1 MSQANAKAEA
11 AFAEARKF
19 FEQSRFDDAI
29 KSLDASIA
37 HQPSARAWRIK
48 GYIHKLNGRLD
59 DAAQALESALE
70 IDIKDHN
77 SLALLAEVRMAQED
91 AAQAIGLYVMAIAAK
106 PDDISYKENF
116 LLLAGALPFTQ
127 HNPQAAE
134 ALVNCLK
141 TPEVECTGAQIL
153 WLSLFET
160 APNVRDLYKVKP
172 SAIGPVFDASGFGAK
187 ADLSP
192 LDNDL
197 FIEGLQRLAIY
208 HPAFDQFLTH
218 LRRHLLLNIGAG
230 KMAAQHMRLAAALAH
245 YCYFTEYMFDV
256 KPDEQAAAD
265 ALAAQLKAAPDA
277 AAACLYGCYA
287 PLSALDNAAAIAQKL
302 RGTDGN
308 GNVFSSL
315 AQTQIDD
322 PAALEADKA
331 SIPALTLIDD
341 GVSVL
346 VRAQYEE
353 FPYPRWKKITG
364 MKKEAEVADVL
375 SRPNLHVLVAGC
387 GTGREAITA
396 ATALKDSQV
405 LAIDLSLTSLAYA
418 RSRAAQLGVKNITFK
433 QADITKLPEALSP
446 ASFDY
451 ITSSGVLHHM
461 ADPEGGLKILTSL
474 LKPDGV
480 MRIALYSELGRK
492 AVVAGRDAIAKGGY
506 TGTADSMRS
515 FRRDMP
521 RLLPAHTVMDLMGFG
536 DYYHLSMFR
545 DLLFHEQEHRF
556 DIPRIRRALDDC
568 GLQFIKFGTK
578 KAMDALYAQAY
589 PDGVHRLE
597 RWQELEQK
605 NPSLFREMYFIWCRK
620 KA

>member
-19 FEQSRFDDAI
+19 FELSRFDDAL

-91 AAQAIGLYVMAIAAK
+91 TAQAIGLYVMAIAAK

-127 HNPQAAE
+127 YNPQAAD

-141 TPEVECTGAQIL
+141 TPEVECSGAQIL

-160 APNVRDLYKVKP
+160 SPRVRDLYNVKP
-172 SAIGPVFDASGFGAK
+172 SPIGPVFDAGGFGAK

-192 LDNDL
+192 LDKDL

-218 LRRHLLLNIGAG
+218 LRRHLLLNIGAD
-230 KMAAQHMRLAAALAH
+230 KMTPPQLRLAAALAH
-245 YCYFTEYMFDV
+245 YCYFTEFMFDV
-256 KPDEQAAAD
+256 QPDEQAAAD
-265 ALAAQLKAAPDA
+265 ALAAQLNAAPDVA
-277 AAACLYGCYA
+277 RACLYACYA
-287 PLSALDNAAAIAQKL
+287 PLAAVDSAPAIAQKL
-302 RGTDGN
+302 RAMEGS
-308 GNVFSSL
+308 VFASL
-315 AQTQIDD
+315 AQTQIDE
-322 PAALEADKA
+322 PAALAADKA
-331 SIPALTLIDD
+331 NIPALTAIDE
-341 GVSVL
+341 GVSAR

-353 FPYPRWKKITG
+353 FPYPRWKKLSG
-364 MKKEAEVADVL
+364 MKKEPEVSAVL
-375 SRPNLHVLVAGC
+375 SRPHLQVLVAGC
-387 GTGREAITA
+387 GTGREAINA
-396 ATALKDSQV
+396 ASALKDSQV

-418 RSRAAQLGVKNITFK
+418 RKRAAQLGIKNITFK
-433 QADITKLPEALSP
+433 QADITKLPGVLTP
-446 ASFDY
+446 SFDY
-451 ITSSGVLHHM
+451 ITSSGVLHHL

-480 MRIALYSELGRK
+480 MRIALYSELGRR

-506 TGTADSMRS
+506 TGTADSMRK

-521 RLLPAHTVMDLMGFG
+521 RLLPADTVMDLMGFG

-568 GLQFIKFGTK
+568 GLEFIKFGTK
-578 KAMDALYAQAY
+578 KAMDALYTQAY
-589 PDGVHRLE
+589 PDGQHTLD
-597 RWQELEQK
+597 RWHELEQK